1 MTYGIHDIISVA
13 NMYFKDDAVV
23 KNIDYLKTYNV
34 FELGDIA
41 FEGNKSKNFAHGRF
55 VENTIGNGIVS
66 HVFDV
71 FKPISEYDLLFW
83 KYLINN
89 ENVMGRIMA
98 RCTKSSTMMTNL
110 VAKDFLNE
118 SVSVPS
124 ITEQNKIGYYF
135 EQLDHLIT
143 LHRRAL

>member
-1 MTYGIHDIISVA
+1 
-13 NMYFKDDAVV
+13 
-23 KNIDYLKTYNV
+23 
-34 FELGDIA
+34 
-41 FEGNKSKNFAHGRF
+41 
-55 VENTIGNGIVS
+55 
-66 HVFDV
+66 
-71 FKPISEYDLLFW
+71 
-83 KYLINN
+83 
-89 ENVMGRIMA
+89 MGRIMA

-143 LHRRAL
+143 LHQRKCDTTKRVKKNICYKICFQRRIRDYGRIRSNN